1 MKCPKCGYLGFETID
16 RCRNCGYDFALSV
29 HVAAPPE
36 LILNEPEGPG
46 EPLADFD
53 LTSLATSRNAESATG
68 LDLDQLTQRGSA
80 SERPAAG
87 LGSGR
92 SGPPP
97 QKAPALPDS
106 DPVGGLPLFS
116 RHPRDGAEEPFSTPP
131 RVPPPLSVRR
141 AAPDLT
147 RGRRTLRVDPDDE
160 PALEL
165 QLEPATDDVAGIAA
179 PPLQNTAAVAARRA
193 GGMARVAAML
203 IDLVLIGAIDVAI
216 VYLTLAIAGL
226 TMSDAALL
234 PRIPLAAFLLLLNG
248 GYLVAFIAASG
259 QTIGKMLVGIR
270 VMADDGQR
278 VDLAAALL
286 RSGGCALSLLTA
298 GLGYLPAF
306 FAADGRALQDR
317 IAGTRVVR
325 TR

>member
-29 HVAAPPE
+29 HVEAPPE
-36 LILNEPEGPG
+36 LVLHEREGPG

-53 LTSLATSRNAESATG
+53 LSSLATSRDTDTTAG
-68 LDLDQLTQRGSA
+68 LDLDQLTQRRSLP
-80 SERPAAG
+80 ERPPAGRRPPAA
-87 LGSGR
+87 S
-92 SGPPP
+92 
-97 QKAPALPDS
+97 AEDATTLPDS
-106 DPVGGLPLFS
+106 DPIVGLPLFS
-116 RHPRDGAEEPFSTPP
+116 RHPRDAGEEPFSTPP
-131 RVPPPLSVRR
+131 RVRPPLSVRR
-141 AAPDLT
+141 TAPDLT
-147 RGRRTLRVDPDDE
+147 RGRRTLRAEHDDE
-160 PALEL
+160 PALDL
-165 QLEPATDDVAGIAA
+165 QLEPASDRLPEIAA
-179 PPLQNTAAVAARRA
+179 PLPNVGAVVAARRA
-193 GGMARVAAML
+193 GATARATAML
-203 IDLVLIGAIDVAI
+203 IDLVLIGSIDAAI

-226 TMSDAALL
+226 TMSDADLL

-259 QTIGKMLVGIR
+259 QTIGKMVTGIR
-270 VMADDGQR
+270 VTADDGRR